1 MDMMSIRRRVMMQ
14 KAQTGPVDLFNGS
27 DLRDNLRVYQVG
39 VGNQIQLVSSTAS
52 KVYAF
57 ACPVVSGEQ
66 YKIQYT
72 ITNPVATSD
81 RQWCISDA
89 GGNMVYSNNMTYPM
103 SSGDREVTLTAQGTG
118 YLWMTMDKN
127 ASDIHI
133 YKV

>member
-1 MDMMSIRRRVMMQ
+1 MDMMSIRRRMMMQ
-14 KAQTGPVDLFNGS
+14 KVQTGPVDLFNGS
-27 DLRDNLRVYQVG
+27 DLRDNLRIYQVG
-39 VGNQIQLVSSTAS
+39 VGSPIQLVSSTAS

-66 YKIQYT
+66 YKIKYT
-72 ITNPVATSD
+72 VTNPVATSG

-89 GGNMVYSNNMTYPM
+89 NSNMVYSNNMVYQMP
-103 SSGDREVTLTAQGTG
+103 SGYSEVTITAQGTG